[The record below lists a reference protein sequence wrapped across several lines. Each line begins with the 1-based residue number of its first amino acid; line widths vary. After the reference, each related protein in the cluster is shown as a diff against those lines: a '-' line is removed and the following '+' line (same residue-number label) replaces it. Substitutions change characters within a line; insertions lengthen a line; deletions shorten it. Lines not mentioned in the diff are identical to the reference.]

1 MSPKPLS
8 WQSAL
13 SASVVIHALLV
24 GGIGLI
30 FFQSAP
36 VGGSGM
42 LTVDLGGPAGNAGG
56 LGDMHQ
62 DGRLG
67 NGGAGGDGAKSHSK
81 DRRLEPTDE
90 PEKPLAPKT
99 EGETLDEPPKAAAAE
114 TSLDSKPTPKA
125 PELTSTQPTADSG
138 DEQVKSAQAKPILK
152 RQNPQP
158 QVSKNIKP
166 VSKPKRENSEGK
178 AYKGETQKSAP
189 LKEKA
194 SASETDGKDGKTKHV
209 SAGSGGAVG
218 ASGTA
223 DGKTLSEGSGVGDG
237 QGTAFGSGN
246 FIANGDGSYTA
257 LGSGGISY
265 KILSEAAPRYP
276 RAARSIGFNKV
287 VRVRVKFLVGLD
299 GQVETTEIITRN
311 IPDLGFKEAAVEA
324 VKKMKFAPIYH
335 QGRNIKVYFQKTIVF
350 QP

>member
-42 LTVDLGGPAGNAGG
+42 LT
-56 LGDMHQ
+56 
-62 DGRLG
+62 
-67 NGGAGGDGAKSHSK
+67 
-81 DRRLEPTDE
+81 
-90 PEKPLAPKT
+90 
-99 EGETLDEPPKAAAAE
+99 
-114 TSLDSKPTPKA
+114 
-125 PELTSTQPTADSG
+125 
-138 DEQVKSAQAKPILK
+138 
-152 RQNPQP
+152 
-158 QVSKNIKP
+158 
-166 VSKPKRENSEGK
+166 
-178 AYKGETQKSAP
+178 
-189 LKEKA
+189 
-194 SASETDGKDGKTKHV
+194 
-209 SAGSGGAVG
+209 
-218 ASGTA
+218 
-223 DGKTLSEGSGVGDG
+223 
-237 QGTAFGSGN
+237 
-246 FIANGDGSYTA
+246 
-257 LGSGGISY
+257 GGISY

>member
-138 DEQVKSAQAKPILK
+138 DEQVKSAP
-152 RQNPQP
+152 
-158 QVSKNIKP
+158 
-166 VSKPKRENSEGK
+166 GK
-178 AYKGETQKSAP
+178 AYSQKAESSTP
-189 LKEKA
+189 
-194 SASETDGKDGKTKHV
+194 S
-209 SAGSGGAVG
+209 
-218 ASGTA
+218 
-223 DGKTLSEGSGVGDG
+223 
-237 QGTAFGSGN
+237 
-246 FIANGDGSYTA
+246 
-257 LGSGGISY
+257 
-265 KILSEAAPRYP
+265 
-276 RAARSIGFNKV
+276 
-287 VRVRVKFLVGLD
+287 
-299 GQVETTEIITRN
+299 
-311 IPDLGFKEAAVEA
+311 
-324 VKKMKFAPIYH
+324 
-335 QGRNIKVYFQKTIVF
+335 FQKHEAS
-350 QP
+350 Q

>member
-166 VSKPKRENSEGK
+166 VSKPKSPHRLKKKLPLPKRMAKTARLSMSAQAPAVQLERAERLTAKLRPKDPEWGMGK
-178 AYKGETQKSAP
+178 ERLSA
-189 LKEKA
+189 A
-194 SASETDGKDGKTKHV
+194 A
-209 SAGSGGAVG
+209 
-218 ASGTA
+218 
-223 DGKTLSEGSGVGDG
+223 
-237 QGTAFGSGN
+237 
-246 FIANGDGSYTA
+246 
-257 LGSGGISY
+257 IS
-265 KILSEAAPRYP
+265 LRT
-276 RAARSIGFNKV
+276 V
-287 VRVRVKFLVGLD
+287 
-299 GQVETTEIITRN
+299 T
-311 IPDLGFKEAAVEA
+311 
-324 VKKMKFAPIYH
+324 APIRH
-335 QGRNIKVYFQKTIVF
+335 WVPAASRTKSFQRQRQGIRGQLVPLASTRSYGCG
-350 QP
+350 

>member
-99 EGETLDEPPKAAAAE
+99 EGETLDEPPC
-114 TSLDSKPTPKA
+114 
-125 PELTSTQPTADSG
+125 
-138 DEQVKSAQAKPILK
+138 
-152 RQNPQP
+152 RC
-158 QVSKNIKP
+158 
-166 VSKPKRENSEGK
+166 R
-178 AYKGETQKSAP
+178 
-189 LKEKA
+189 
-194 SASETDGKDGKTKHV
+194 
-209 SAGSGGAVG
+209 
-218 ASGTA
+218 
-223 DGKTLSEGSGVGDG
+223 
-237 QGTAFGSGN
+237 
-246 FIANGDGSYTA
+246 
-257 LGSGGISY
+257 
-265 KILSEAAPRYP
+265 
-276 RAARSIGFNKV
+276 
-287 VRVRVKFLVGLD
+287 
-299 GQVETTEIITRN
+299 
-311 IPDLGFKEAAVEA
+311 
-324 VKKMKFAPIYH
+324 
-335 QGRNIKVYFQKTIVF
+335 
-350 QP
+350 

>member
-56 LGDMHQ
+56 LGDMHR

-178 AYKGETQKSAP
+178 AYKGETQKPAP

-194 SASETDGKDGKTKHV
+194 SASETDGKDR
-209 SAGSGGAVG
+209 
-218 ASGTA
+218 
-223 DGKTLSEGSGVGDG
+223 SEEH
-237 QGTAFGSGN
+237 T
-246 FIANGDGSYTA
+246 
-257 LGSGGISY
+257 
-265 KILSEAAPRYP
+265 SELQSP
-276 RAARSIGFNKV
+276 S
-287 VRVRVKFLVGLD
+287 
-299 GQVETTEIITRN
+299 
-311 IPDLGFKEAAVEA
+311 
-324 VKKMKFAPIYH
+324 
-335 QGRNIKVYFQKTIVF
+335 
-350 QP
+350 

>member
-90 PEKPLAPKT
+90 PEKPLAPKQK
-99 EGETLDEPPKAAAAE
+99 ERHW
-114 TSLDSKPTPKA
+114 TSLRKPLPLRLHWIRS
-125 PELTSTQPTADSG
+125 PL
-138 DEQVKSAQAKPILK
+138 
-152 RQNPQP
+152 
-158 QVSKNIKP
+158 
-166 VSKPKRENSEGK
+166 PKR
-178 AYKGETQKSAP
+178 
-189 LKEKA
+189 
-194 SASETDGKDGKTKHV
+194 
-209 SAGSGGAVG
+209 
-218 ASGTA
+218 
-223 DGKTLSEGSGVGDG
+223 LS
-237 QGTAFGSGN
+237 
-246 FIANGDGSYTA
+246 
-257 LGSGGISY
+257 
-265 KILSEAAPRYP
+265 
-276 RAARSIGFNKV
+276 
-287 VRVRVKFLVGLD
+287 
-299 GQVETTEIITRN
+299 
-311 IPDLGFKEAAVEA
+311 
-324 VKKMKFAPIYH
+324 
-335 QGRNIKVYFQKTIVF
+335 
-350 QP
+350 

>member
-8 WQSAL
+8 WQAAL

-90 PEKPLAPKT
+90 PEKSLAPKT

-158 QVSKNIKP
+158 QVSENIKP

-178 AYKGETQKSAP
+178 AYKGETQKPAP

-209 SAGSGGAVG
+209 NA
-218 ASGTA
+218 
-223 DGKTLSEGSGVGDG
+223 GSGVGDG

-265 KILSEAAPRYP
+265 KILSEATPRYP

-299 GQVETTEIITRN
+299 GQVETTEIFTRN

>member
-8 WQSAL
+8 WQAAL

-90 PEKPLAPKT
+90 PEKSLAPKT

-158 QVSKNIKP
+158 QVSENIKP

-178 AYKGETQKSAP
+178 AYKGET
-189 LKEKA
+189 
-194 SASETDGKDGKTKHV
+194 
-209 SAGSGGAVG
+209 
-218 ASGTA
+218 
-223 DGKTLSEGSGVGDG
+223 
-237 QGTAFGSGN
+237 
-246 FIANGDGSYTA
+246 
-257 LGSGGISY
+257 
-265 KILSEAAPRYP
+265 
-276 RAARSIGFNKV
+276 
-287 VRVRVKFLVGLD
+287 
-299 GQVETTEIITRN
+299 
-311 IPDLGFKEAAVEA
+311 
-324 VKKMKFAPIYH
+324 
-335 QGRNIKVYFQKTIVF
+335 
-350 QP
+350 